1 MNRPALISV
10 FSDQRRTKS
19 TTRSRTS
26 CGTHTLVRAP
36 QDFFLR
42 PCAQPSI
49 RPAPHPS
56 SGSSFPGTRSV
67 VVRLGGPDGSWTGRQ
82 PPRSRRTL
90 FANGRTPLAAA
101 PVPHTDR
108 KPALYPANAV
118 LGCQP
123 SLRQCSASA
132 LFACVLS
139 VILTEE
145 RSLQFQLRQDTK
157 HHVPIFAPLATLDV
171 NYHALAVDVR
181 NFQVGQL
188 GASHSGSVER
198 HQQRAMKGSASRI
211 DESRHFF
218 LAHDRWNVL
227 GSFRIG
233 GLGCAPALLESLGIE
248 EPQSRKI
255 YRNGAR
261 RQVSLLE
268 QFRLVFANLLG
279 AQTVWRTLE
288 ASREIFHYTD
298 VTAYGSFSVIT
309 TLEFLQQT
317 VEQPTLHYLTRS
329 VRRRAA
335 SFKSPS
341 WK

>member
-26 CGTHTLVRAP
+26 CGTHTLVRTP

-123 SLRQCSASA
+123 SLPQCSASA

-145 RSLQFQLRQDTK
+145 RSLQFQLRQDRRGSSGN
-157 HHVPIFAPLATLDV
+157 FR
-171 NYHALAVDVR
+171 DVR
-181 NFQVGQL
+181 GNT
-188 GASHSGSVER
+188 SS
-198 HQQRAMKGSASRI
+198 
-211 DESRHFF
+211 
-218 LAHDRWNVL
+218 
-227 GSFRIG
+227 
-233 GLGCAPALLESLGIE
+233 LESV
-248 EPQSRKI
+248 P
-255 YRNGAR
+255 
-261 RQVSLLE
+261 
-268 QFRLVFANLLG
+268 
-279 AQTVWRTLE
+279 
-288 ASREIFHYTD
+288 
-298 VTAYGSFSVIT
+298 
-309 TLEFLQQT
+309 
-317 VEQPTLHYLTRS
+317 
-329 VRRRAA
+329 
-335 SFKSPS
+335 
-341 WK
+341 

>member
-145 RSLQFQLRQDTK
+145 RSLQFQLRQDTRTYLGIK
-157 HHVPIFAPLATLDV
+157 AYARLSFLLGCLPPLAHLV
-171 NYHALAVDVR
+171 L
-181 NFQVGQL
+181 
-188 GASHSGSVER
+188 
-198 HQQRAMKGSASRI
+198 ASRALPHSK
-211 DESRHFF
+211 DGR
-218 LAHDRWNVL
+218 LHDGRGRAIL
-227 GSFRIG
+227 CCFRQ
-233 GLGCAPALLESLGIE
+233 AP
-248 EPQSRKI
+248 
-255 YRNGAR
+255 
-261 RQVSLLE
+261 
-268 QFRLVFANLLG
+268 
-279 AQTVWRTLE
+279 
-288 ASREIFHYTD
+288 
-298 VTAYGSFSVIT
+298 
-309 TLEFLQQT
+309 
-317 VEQPTLHYLTRS
+317 
-329 VRRRAA
+329 
-335 SFKSPS
+335 
-341 WK
+341 

>member
-123 SLRQCSASA
+123 SLPQCSASA

-145 RSLQFQLRQDTK
+145 RSLQFQLRQD
-157 HHVPIFAPLATLDV
+157 
-171 NYHALAVDVR
+171 
-181 NFQVGQL
+181 
-188 GASHSGSVER
+188 SGPDR
-198 HQQRAMKGSASRI
+198 SR
-211 DESRHFF
+211 
-218 LAHDRWNVL
+218 
-227 GSFRIG
+227 
-233 GLGCAPALLESLGIE
+233 
-248 EPQSRKI
+248 
-255 YRNGAR
+255 
-261 RQVSLLE
+261 
-268 QFRLVFANLLG
+268 
-279 AQTVWRTLE
+279 
-288 ASREIFHYTD
+288 YTD
-298 VTAYGSFSVIT
+298 SWVHPRDGYCDSQGEGYTGEPNRPGLKQRETYADPEPGPWI
-309 TLEFLQQT
+309 
-317 VEQPTLHYLTRS
+317 PTRCL
-329 VRRRAA
+329 VRA
-335 SFKSPS
+335 
-341 WK
+341 

>member
-90 FANGRTPLAAA
+90 FANGRTPWAAA
-101 PVPHTDR
+101 PVHHIDR
-108 KPALYPANAV
+108 KPALYPASAASER
-118 LGCQP
+118 QP
-123 SLRQCSASA
+123 SLLRCSAFA

-145 RSLQFQLRQDTK
+145 RSLQFHLRRDTPTVTRDGRRLGTDPVSRSGRSHRTRVREICLRPVVQARGRAGLFA
-157 HHVPIFAPLATLDV
+157 HHVSFRPAERKS
-171 NYHALAVDVR
+171 NH
-181 NFQVGQL
+181 
-188 GASHSGSVER
+188 ER
-198 HQQRAMKGSASRI
+198 HAPRSPGQSRGHGESLRRCQRRRGPRLLWWSLRTLW
-211 DESRHFF
+211 ESRDCPDGDVEY
-218 LAHDRWNVL
+218 ASGRDYGRCR
-227 GSFRIG
+227 S
-233 GLGCAPALLESLGIE
+233 
-248 EPQSRKI
+248 
-255 YRNGAR
+255 
-261 RQVSLLE
+261 
-268 QFRLVFANLLG
+268 FANSLDSRHSAGQTARGQTACLRVWVILPRSDYKRRGNLL
-279 AQTVWRTLE
+279 
-288 ASREIFHYTD
+288 H
-298 VTAYGSFSVIT
+298 
-309 TLEFLQQT
+309 
-317 VEQPTLHYLTRS
+317 
-329 VRRRAA
+329 
-335 SFKSPS
+335 
-341 WK
+341 

>member
-10 FSDQRRTKS
+10 FTDQRRTQS
-19 TTRSRTS
+19 ATRYRTS

-36 QDFFLR
+36 PGFFLR

-56 SGSSFPGTRSV
+56 SGSSLTGTRSV
-67 VVRLGGPDGSWTGRQ
+67 VGRLGGPDGSWTGRQ

-145 RSLQFQLRQDTK
+145 RSLQFQLRQDMLLSLVHPQRWQSSTLPATTLLSRAPIPVSSK
-157 HHVPIFAPLATLDV
+157 SIPTSRYTSWMTVPCRASSSVSTPLRPATP
-171 NYHALAVDVR
+171 
-181 NFQVGQL
+181 
-188 GASHSGSVER
+188 SE
-198 HQQRAMKGSASRI
+198 SASSG
-211 DESRHFF
+211 E
-218 LAHDRWNVL
+218 V
-227 GSFRIG
+227 IG
-233 GLGCAPALLESLGIE
+233 
-248 EPQSRKI
+248 
-255 YRNGAR
+255 
-261 RQVSLLE
+261 
-268 QFRLVFANLLG
+268 
-279 AQTVWRTLE
+279 
-288 ASREIFHYTD
+288 TD
-298 VTAYGSFSVIT
+298 SKQEMSTM
-309 TLEFLQQT
+309 
-317 VEQPTLHYLTRS
+317 P
-329 VRRRAA
+329 
-335 SFKSPS
+335 
-341 WK
+341 

>member
-145 RSLQFQLRQDTK
+145 RSLQFQLRQDNSTNK
-157 HHVPIFAPLATLDV
+157 TFANRFSPRFSECPCHRQGA
-171 NYHALAVDVR
+171 
-181 NFQVGQL
+181 QV
-188 GASHSGSVER
+188 
-198 HQQRAMKGSASRI
+198 
-211 DESRHFF
+211 F
-218 LAHDRWNVL
+218 L
-227 GSFRIG
+227 GSHVMNNSTGNRRSPLREIAWDDRITANKEVAVWAG
-233 GLGCAPALLESLGIE
+233 
-248 EPQSRKI
+248 R
-255 YRNGAR
+255 RRAR
-261 RQVSLLE
+261 LRPTWADFIQVSLN
-268 QFRLVFANLLG
+268 V
-279 AQTVWRTLE
+279 
-288 ASREIFHYTD
+288 S
-298 VTAYGSFSVIT
+298 
-309 TLEFLQQT
+309 
-317 VEQPTLHYLTRS
+317 
-329 VRRRAA
+329 
-335 SFKSPS
+335 
-341 WK
+341 

>member
-67 VVRLGGPDGSWTGRQ
+67 VVRLGGPYGSWTGRQ

-145 RSLQFQLRQDTK
+145 RSLQFQLRQDRT
-157 HHVPIFAPLATLDV
+157 
-171 NYHALAVDVR
+171 Y
-181 NFQVGQL
+181 QE
-188 GASHSGSVER
+188 GSQPR
-198 HQQRAMKGSASRI
+198 T
-211 DESRHFF
+211 
-218 LAHDRWNVL
+218 
-227 GSFRIG
+227 SFRERTEV
-233 GLGCAPALLESLGIE
+233 CPCVRPATPAYARLPESSLRV
-248 EPQSRKI
+248 Q
-255 YRNGAR
+255 
-261 RQVSLLE
+261 RQKRQPE
-268 QFRLVFANLLG
+268 DG
-279 AQTVWRTLE
+279 
-288 ASREIFHYTD
+288 
-298 VTAYGSFSVIT
+298 
-309 TLEFLQQT
+309 
-317 VEQPTLHYLTRS
+317 VEDPAEYHPRDH
-329 VRRRAA
+329 
-335 SFKSPS
+335 
-341 WK
+341 

>member
-145 RSLQFQLRQDTK
+145 RSLQFQLRQDSGHARSGEALRHLGHP
-157 HHVPIFAPLATLDV
+157 HHDSPGPQRHHSQTRRRIRVHFG
-171 NYHALAVDVR
+171 VR
-181 NFQVGQL
+181 
-188 GASHSGSVER
+188 
-198 HQQRAMKGSASRI
+198 I
-211 DESRHFF
+211 
-218 LAHDRWNVL
+218 
-227 GSFRIG
+227 
-233 GLGCAPALLESLGIE
+233 
-248 EPQSRKI
+248 
-255 YRNGAR
+255 
-261 RQVSLLE
+261 
-268 QFRLVFANLLG
+268 
-279 AQTVWRTLE
+279 
-288 ASREIFHYTD
+288 
-298 VTAYGSFSVIT
+298 
-309 TLEFLQQT
+309 
-317 VEQPTLHYLTRS
+317 
-329 VRRRAA
+329 RRAA
-335 SFKSPS
+335 VAVRLEPRKAWFSSEGNLCGQRTLLAARPMSSIGSIWRIGDFACRPVDFWVVSLWLVS
-341 WK
+341 GE

>member
-123 SLRQCSASA
+123 SLPQCSASA

-145 RSLQFQLRQDTK
+145 RSLQFQLRQDSASKARYNRK
-157 HHVPIFAPLATLDV
+157 HGITNHRRRRSTTVFPTSTSSQRTCLTATAGTVPCVAGPTPQSLRGTVDPAAPELGHIVPLSTPGSSRHACSNVPI
-171 NYHALAVDVR
+171 
-181 NFQVGQL
+181 
-188 GASHSGSVER
+188 
-198 HQQRAMKGSASRI
+198 
-211 DESRHFF
+211 
-218 LAHDRWNVL
+218 
-227 GSFRIG
+227 
-233 GLGCAPALLESLGIE
+233 
-248 EPQSRKI
+248 
-255 YRNGAR
+255 
-261 RQVSLLE
+261 
-268 QFRLVFANLLG
+268 
-279 AQTVWRTLE
+279 
-288 ASREIFHYTD
+288 
-298 VTAYGSFSVIT
+298 
-309 TLEFLQQT
+309 
-317 VEQPTLHYLTRS
+317 
-329 VRRRAA
+329 
-335 SFKSPS
+335 
-341 WK
+341 